1 MSTRKSTLGRES
13 SGPSVVATLPDV
25 RLASTEGRYR
35 IQVVA
40 EKTGIPAATLRAW
53 ERRYGIPVPARTE
66 SSYRLY
72 SDRDI
77 ALVQA
82 LNQHCAAGMAPAEAA
97 RLLRAVDDE
106 PEAPTA
112 PAPVGDAFHTAV
124 TRILDAVVRFD
135 PDSLD
140 AEIANALTLG
150 SASAIFERVV
160 APVQVEVGELWH
172 SGQISVGHEHLATES
187 LCCAVR
193 TLHRLVQPV
202 DAERSVLLA
211 CFADEDHVLPV
222 YGVAFRFASW
232 GYRTV
237 VLGSRT
243 PPAALAA
250 ARASMEP
257 DLIGLSVTIAPP
269 LEHAQKLL
277 EQYAAACGDV
287 PWTVGGRAA
296 MVLGPNV
303 EAVGGIPLAP
313 GDLASMRQRLDQAVR
328 KRGPK

>member
-1 MSTRKSTLGRES
+1 MSTRKSTHGREG
-13 SGPSVVATLPDV
+13 SGPSAVATLPDV

-106 PEAPTA
+106 PEAPAA